1 MKTNNILAFDIGGTK
16 IAYAVVDAKGAL
28 VSEIIRH
35 PTPAA
40 PGAVEKLLKTV
51 AARFAGEVDAVAVS
65 TAGTVDRTNSRVT
78 GSVGNMPAGYA
89 DIDFKTISDKPVVVE
104 NDANSAVWAEYVL
117 GNAKG
122 CDNAVLLTLGT
133 GVGVGI
139 IADGRLLTGK
149 SGAAGEVHFP
159 VRYDNN
165 RLCGCGRYD
174 CLEIY
179 MSGKALSLE
188 AKAVYKDDNANSH
201 TVIEGLKQN
210 SLPAVTAF
218 HNWQEMVKNGVVL
231 FADIFDPEVVLLGGS
246 MAHFID
252 YKRLNEEANKMIVTS
267 PFMLKEAAFEN
278 DAGLIG
284 AALLCAQKIS
294 GRRKK

>member
-1 MKTNNILAFDIGGTK
+1 MKINKVLAFDIGGTK
-16 IAYAVVDAKGAL
+16 IAYATVDRNGKIL
-28 VSEIIRH
+28 NEVIRH
-35 PTPAA
+35 PPPAA
-40 PGAVEKLLKTV
+40 PGAAAKLLKTII
-51 AARFAGEVDAVAVS
+51 AQFEDQIDAVAVS
-65 TAGTVDRTNSRVT
+65 TAGTVDRTNSRIT
-78 GSVGNMPAGYA
+78 GSVGNMPEGYM
-89 DIDFKTISDKPVVVE
+89 DTDFKALSAKPVVVE
-104 NDANSAVWAEYVL
+104 NDANSAVWAEHVL

-122 CDNAVLLTLGT
+122 HDNVILLTLGT

-139 IADGRLLTGK
+139 IADGRLLVGK

-188 AKAVYKDDNANSH
+188 AKAAYKDDNATSH

-210 SLPAVTAF
+210 ALPAVTAF
-218 HNWQEMVKNGVVL
+218 HNWQEMVKNGIVI
-231 FADIFDPEVVLLGGS
+231 FADIFDPEVILLGGS

-252 YKRLNEEANKMIVTS
+252 YKRLNDEANRMIVTT
-267 PFMLKEAAFEN
+267 PFELKEASFEN

-284 AALLCAQKIS
+284 AALLCVQKLE
-294 GRRKK
+294 KKAV

>member
-1 MKTNNILAFDIGGTK
+1 MKINKVLAFDIGGTK
-16 IAYAVVDAKGAL
+16 IAYATVDRNGKIL
-28 VSEIIRH
+28 NEVIRH

-40 PGAVEKLLKTV
+40 PGAAAKLLKTII
-51 AARFAGEVDAVAVS
+51 AQFEDQIDAVAVS
-65 TAGTVDRTNSRVT
+65 TAGTVDRTNSRIT
-78 GSVGNMPAGYA
+78 GSVGNMPEGYM
-89 DIDFKTISDKPVVVE
+89 DTDFKALSAKPVVVE
-104 NDANSAVWAEYVL
+104 NDANSAVWAEHVL

-122 CDNAVLLTLGT
+122 HDNVILLTLGT
-133 GVGVGI
+133 GGGVGI
-139 IADGRLLTGK
+139 IADGRLLVGK

-188 AKAVYKDDNANSH
+188 AKAAYKDDNATSH

-210 SLPAVTAF
+210 ALPAVTAF
-218 HNWQEMVKNGVVL
+218 HNWQEMVKNGIVI
-231 FADIFDPEVVLLGGS
+231 FADIFDPEVILLGGS

-252 YKRLNEEANKMIVTS
+252 YKRLNDEANRMIVTT
-267 PFMLKEAAFEN
+267 PFELKEASFEN

-284 AALLCAQKIS
+284 AALLCVQKLE
-294 GRRKK
+294 KKAV

>member
-1 MKTNNILAFDIGGTK
+1 MKINKVLAFDIGGTK
-16 IAYAVVDAKGAL
+16 IAYATVDRNGKIL
-28 VSEIIRH
+28 NEVIRH

-40 PGAVEKLLKTV
+40 PGAAAKLLKTII
-51 AARFAGEVDAVAVS
+51 AQFEDQIDAVAVS
-65 TAGTVDRTNSRVT
+65 TAGTVDRTNSRIT
-78 GSVGNMPAGYA
+78 GSVGNMPEGYM
-89 DIDFKTISDKPVVVE
+89 DTDFKALSAKPVVVE
-104 NDANSAVWAEYVL
+104 NDANSAVWAEHVL

-122 CDNAVLLTLGT
+122 HDNVILLTLGT

-139 IADGRLLTGK
+139 IADGRLLVGK

-188 AKAVYKDDNANSH
+188 AKAAYKDDNATSH

-210 SLPAVTAF
+210 ALPAVTAF
-218 HNWQEMVKNGVVL
+218 HNWQEMVKNGIVM
-231 FADIFDPEVVLLGGS
+231 FADIFDPEVILLGGS

-252 YKRLNEEANKMIVTS
+252 YKRLNDEANRMIVTT
-267 PFMLKEAAFEN
+267 PFELKEASFEN

-284 AALLCAQKIS
+284 AALLCVQKLE
-294 GRRKK
+294 KKAV

>member
-1 MKTNNILAFDIGGTK
+1 MKISKVLAFDIGGTK
-16 IAYAVVDAKGAL
+16 IAYATVDRNGKIL
-28 VSEIIRH
+28 NEVIRH

-40 PGAVEKLLKTV
+40 PGAAAKLLKTIIAQV
-51 AARFAGEVDAVAVS
+51 EDQIDAVAVS
-65 TAGTVDRTNSRVT
+65 TAGTVDRTNSRIT
-78 GSVGNMPAGYA
+78 GSVGNMPEGYM
-89 DIDFKTISDKPVVVE
+89 DTDFKALSTKPVVVE
-104 NDANSAVWAEYVL
+104 NDANSAVWAEHVL

-122 CDNAVLLTLGT
+122 YDNVILLTLGT

-139 IADGRLLTGK
+139 IADGRLLVGK
-149 SGAAGEVHFP
+149 SGAAGEVHFA

-179 MSGKALSLE
+179 MSGKALGLE
-188 AKAVYKDDNANSH
+188 AKEVYKDDNVTSH

-218 HNWQEMVKNGVVL
+218 HNWQEMVKNGIVI
-231 FADIFDPEVVLLGGS
+231 FADIFDPEVILLGGS

-252 YKRLNEEANKMIVTS
+252 YKRLNDEANRMIVTT
-267 PFMLKEAAFEN
+267 PFELKEASFEN
-278 DAGLIG
+278 NAGLVG
-284 AALLCAQKIS
+284 AALLCVQKLEE
-294 GRRKK
+294 

>member
-1 MKTNNILAFDIGGTK
+1 MKINKVLAFDIGGTK
-16 IAYAVVDAKGAL
+16 IAYATVDRNGKIL
-28 VSEIIRH
+28 NEVIRH

-40 PGAVEKLLKTV
+40 PGAAAKLLKTII
-51 AARFAGEVDAVAVS
+51 AQFEDQIDAVAVS
-65 TAGTVDRTNSRVT
+65 TAGTVDRTNSRIT
-78 GSVGNMPAGYA
+78 GSVGNMPEGYM
-89 DIDFKTISDKPVVVE
+89 DTDFKALSAKPGVVE
-104 NDANSAVWAEYVL
+104 NDANSAVWAEHVL

-122 CDNAVLLTLGT
+122 HDNVILLTLGT

-139 IADGRLLTGK
+139 IADGRLLVGK

-165 RLCGCGRYD
+165 RLCGCGRYE

-188 AKAVYKDDNANSH
+188 AKAAYKDDNATSH

-210 SLPAVTAF
+210 ALPAVTAF
-218 HNWQEMVKNGVVL
+218 HNWQEMVKNGIVI
-231 FADIFDPEVVLLGGS
+231 FADIFDPEVILLGGS

-252 YKRLNEEANKMIVTS
+252 YKRLNDEANRMIVTT
-267 PFMLKEAAFEN
+267 PFELKEASFEN

-284 AALLCAQKIS
+284 AALLCVQKLE
-294 GRRKK
+294 KKAV

>member
-1 MKTNNILAFDIGGTK
+1 MKINKVLAFDIGGTK
-16 IAYAVVDAKGAL
+16 IAYATDDRNGKILNEV
-28 VSEIIRH
+28 IRH

-40 PGAVEKLLKTV
+40 PGAAAKLLKTII
-51 AARFAGEVDAVAVS
+51 AQFEDQIDAVAVS
-65 TAGTVDRTNSRVT
+65 TAGTVDRTNSRIT
-78 GSVGNMPAGYA
+78 GSVGNMPEGYM
-89 DIDFKTISDKPVVVE
+89 DTDFKALSAKPVVVE
-104 NDANSAVWAEYVL
+104 NDANSAVWAEHVL

-122 CDNAVLLTLGT
+122 HDNVILLTLGT

-139 IADGRLLTGK
+139 IADGRLLVGK

-188 AKAVYKDDNANSH
+188 AKAAYKDDNATSH

-210 SLPAVTAF
+210 ALPAVTAF
-218 HNWQEMVKNGVVL
+218 HNWQEMVKNGIVI
-231 FADIFDPEVVLLGGS
+231 FADIFDPEVILLGGS

-252 YKRLNEEANKMIVTS
+252 YKRLNDEANRMIVTT
-267 PFMLKEAAFEN
+267 PFELKEASFEN

-284 AALLCAQKIS
+284 AALLCVQKLE
-294 GRRKK
+294 KKAV

>member
-1 MKTNNILAFDIGGTK
+1 M
-16 IAYAVVDAKGAL
+16 
-28 VSEIIRH
+28 
-35 PTPAA
+35 
-40 PGAVEKLLKTV
+40 
-51 AARFAGEVDAVAVS
+51 AVS
-65 TAGTVDRTNSRVT
+65 TAGTVDRTNSRIT
-78 GSVGNMPAGYA
+78 GSVGNMPEGYM
-89 DIDFKTISDKPVVVE
+89 DTDFKALSAKPVVVE
-104 NDANSAVWAEYVL
+104 NDANSAVWAEHVL

-122 CDNAVLLTLGT
+122 HDNVILLTLGT

-139 IADGRLLTGK
+139 IADGRLLVGK

-188 AKAVYKDDNANSH
+188 AKAAYKDDNATSH

-210 SLPAVTAF
+210 ALPAVTAF
-218 HNWQEMVKNGVVL
+218 HNWQEMVKNGIVI
-231 FADIFDPEVVLLGGS
+231 FADIFDPEVILLGGS

-252 YKRLNEEANKMIVTS
+252 YKRLNDEANRMIVTT
-267 PFMLKEAAFEN
+267 PFKLKEASFEN

-284 AALLCAQKIS
+284 AALLCVQKLE
-294 GRRKK
+294 KKAV

>member
-1 MKTNNILAFDIGGTK
+1 MKINKVLAFDIGGTK
-16 IAYAVVDAKGAL
+16 IAYATVDRNGKIL
-28 VSEIIRH
+28 NEVIRH

-40 PGAVEKLLKTV
+40 PGAAAKLLKTII
-51 AARFAGEVDAVAVS
+51 AQFEDRIDAVAVS
-65 TAGTVDRTNSRVT
+65 TAGTVDRTNSRIT
-78 GSVGNMPAGYA
+78 GSVGNMPEGYM
-89 DIDFKTISDKPVVVE
+89 DTDFKALSAKPVVVE
-104 NDANSAVWAEYVL
+104 NDANSAVWAEHVL

-122 CDNAVLLTLGT
+122 HDNVILLTLGT

-139 IADGRLLTGK
+139 IADGRLLVGK

-188 AKAVYKDDNANSH
+188 AKAAYKDDNATSH

-210 SLPAVTAF
+210 ALPAVTAF
-218 HNWQEMVKNGVVL
+218 HNWQEMVKNGIVI
-231 FADIFDPEVVLLGGS
+231 FADIFDPEVILLGGS

-252 YKRLNEEANKMIVTS
+252 YKRLNDEANRMIVTT
-267 PFMLKEAAFEN
+267 PFELKEASFEN

-284 AALLCAQKIS
+284 AALLCVQKLE
-294 GRRKK
+294 KKAV

>member
-1 MKTNNILAFDIGGTK
+1 MKINKVLAFDIGGTK
-16 IAYAVVDAKGAL
+16 IAYATVDRNGKIL
-28 VSEIIRH
+28 NEVIRH

-40 PGAVEKLLKTV
+40 PGAAAKLLKTII
-51 AARFAGEVDAVAVS
+51 AQFEDQIDAVAVS
-65 TAGTVDRTNSRVT
+65 TAGTVDRTNSRIT
-78 GSVGNMPAGYA
+78 GSVGNMPEGYM
-89 DIDFKTISDKPVVVE
+89 DTDFKALSAKRVVVE
-104 NDANSAVWAEYVL
+104 NDANSAVWAEHVL

-122 CDNAVLLTLGT
+122 HDNVILLTLGT

-139 IADGRLLTGK
+139 IADGRLLVGK

-188 AKAVYKDDNANSH
+188 AKAAYKDDNATSH

-210 SLPAVTAF
+210 ALPAVTAF
-218 HNWQEMVKNGVVL
+218 HNWQEMVKNGIVI
-231 FADIFDPEVVLLGGS
+231 FADIFDPEVILLGGS

-252 YKRLNEEANKMIVTS
+252 YKRLNDEANRMIVTT
-267 PFMLKEAAFEN
+267 PFELKEASFEN

-284 AALLCAQKIS
+284 AALLCVQKLE
-294 GRRKK
+294 KKAV

>member
-1 MKTNNILAFDIGGTK
+1 MKINKVLAFDIGGTK
-16 IAYAVVDAKGAL
+16 IAYATVDRNGKIL
-28 VSEIIRH
+28 NEVIRH

-40 PGAVEKLLKTV
+40 PGAAAKLLKTII
-51 AARFAGEVDAVAVS
+51 AQFEDQIDAVAVS
-65 TAGTVDRTNSRVT
+65 TAGTVDRTNSRIT
-78 GSVGNMPAGYA
+78 GSVGNMPEGYM
-89 DIDFKTISDKPVVVE
+89 DTDFKALSAKPVVVE
-104 NDANSAVWAEYVL
+104 NDANSAVWAEHVL

-122 CDNAVLLTLGT
+122 HDNVILLTLGT
-133 GVGVGI
+133 GV
-139 IADGRLLTGK
+139 IADGRLLVGK

-188 AKAVYKDDNANSH
+188 AKAAYKDDNATSH

-210 SLPAVTAF
+210 ALPAVTAF
-218 HNWQEMVKNGVVL
+218 HNWQEMVKNGIVI
-231 FADIFDPEVVLLGGS
+231 FADIFDPEVILLGGS

-252 YKRLNEEANKMIVTS
+252 YKRLNDEANRMIVTT
-267 PFMLKEAAFEN
+267 PFKLKEASFEN

-284 AALLCAQKIS
+284 AALLCVQKLE
-294 GRRKK
+294 KKAV

>member
-1 MKTNNILAFDIGGTK
+1 MKINKVLAFDIGGTK
-16 IAYAVVDAKGAL
+16 IAYATVDRNGKIL
-28 VSEIIRH
+28 NEVIRH

-40 PGAVEKLLKTV
+40 PGAAAKLLKTII
-51 AARFAGEVDAVAVS
+51 AQFEDQIDAVAVS
-65 TAGTVDRTNSRVT
+65 TAGTVDRTNSRIT
-78 GSVGNMPAGYA
+78 GSVGNMPEGYM
-89 DIDFKTISDKPVVVE
+89 DTDFKALSAKPVVVE
-104 NDANSAVWAEYVL
+104 NDANSAVWAEHVL

-122 CDNAVLLTLGT
+122 HDNVILLTLGT

-139 IADGRLLTGK
+139 IADGRLLVGK

-188 AKAVYKDDNANSH
+188 AKAAYKDDNATSH

-210 SLPAVTAF
+210 ALPAVTAF
-218 HNWQEMVKNGVVL
+218 HNWQEMVKNGIVI
-231 FADIFDPEVVLLGGS
+231 FADIFDPEVILLGGS

-252 YKRLNEEANKMIVTS
+252 YKRLNDEANRMIVTT
-267 PFMLKEAAFEN
+267 PFELKEASFEN
-278 DAGLIG
+278 DAGLIC
-284 AALLCAQKIS
+284 AALLCVQKLE
-294 GRRKK
+294 KKAV

>member
-1 MKTNNILAFDIGGTK
+1 MKINKVLAFDIGGTK
-16 IAYAVVDAKGAL
+16 IAYATVDRNGKIL
-28 VSEIIRH
+28 NEVIRH

-40 PGAVEKLLKTV
+40 PGAAAKLLKTII
-51 AARFAGEVDAVAVS
+51 AQFEDQIDAVAVS
-65 TAGTVDRTNSRVT
+65 TAGTVDRTNSRIT
-78 GSVGNMPAGYA
+78 GSVGNMPEGYM
-89 DIDFKTISDKPVVVE
+89 DTDFKALSAKPVVVE
-104 NDANSAVWAEYVL
+104 NDANSAVWAEHVL

-122 CDNAVLLTLGT
+122 HDNVILLTLGT

-139 IADGRLLTGK
+139 IADGRLLVGK

-188 AKAVYKDDNANSH
+188 AKTAYKDDNATSH

-210 SLPAVTAF
+210 ALPAVTAF
-218 HNWQEMVKNGVVL
+218 HNWQEMVKNGIVI
-231 FADIFDPEVVLLGGS
+231 FADIFDPEVILLGGS

-252 YKRLNEEANKMIVTS
+252 YKRLNDEANRMIVTT
-267 PFMLKEAAFEN
+267 PFELKEASFEN

-284 AALLCAQKIS
+284 AALLCVQKLE
-294 GRRKK
+294 KKAV

>member
-1 MKTNNILAFDIGGTK
+1 MKINKVLAFDIGGTK
-16 IAYAVVDAKGAL
+16 IAYATVDRNGKIL
-28 VSEIIRH
+28 NEVIRH

-40 PGAVEKLLKTV
+40 PGAAAKLLKTII
-51 AARFAGEVDAVAVS
+51 AQFEDQIDAVAVS
-65 TAGTVDRTNSRVT
+65 TAGTVDRINSRIT
-78 GSVGNMPAGYA
+78 GSVGNMPEGYM
-89 DIDFKTISDKPVVVE
+89 DTDFKALSAKPVVVE
-104 NDANSAVWAEYVL
+104 NDANSAVWAEHVL

-122 CDNAVLLTLGT
+122 HDNVILLTLGT

-139 IADGRLLTGK
+139 IADGRLLVGK

-188 AKAVYKDDNANSH
+188 AKAAYKDDNATSH

-210 SLPAVTAF
+210 ALPAVTAF
-218 HNWQEMVKNGVVL
+218 HNWQEMVKNGIVI
-231 FADIFDPEVVLLGGS
+231 FADIFDPEVILLGGS

-252 YKRLNEEANKMIVTS
+252 YKRLNDEANRMIVTT
-267 PFMLKEAAFEN
+267 PFELKEASFEN

-284 AALLCAQKIS
+284 AALLCVQKLE
-294 GRRKK
+294 KKAV